1 LYACKS
7 QTNFDTI
14 INRQQLSSAQVVSKV
29 LPKNS
34 SNIFLRDTGVQ
45 PTSPTKAPTAKEK
58 ALQEQL
64 AAEKQT
70 STEDEVNALKQ
81 NAQNIEETGPK

>member
-1 LYACKS
+1 MEALKDQPTADGS
-7 QTNFDTI
+7 A
-14 INRQQLSSAQVVSKV
+14 LSSAQVVSKV

-34 SNIFLRDTGVQ
+34 SNMFLKDTGVQ
-45 PTSPTKAPTAKEK
+45 PTSPTKPPTTKEK

-70 STEDEVNALKQ
+70 SIVLQDEVNALKQ
-81 NAQNIEETGPK
+81 NAQNIEEAGPK